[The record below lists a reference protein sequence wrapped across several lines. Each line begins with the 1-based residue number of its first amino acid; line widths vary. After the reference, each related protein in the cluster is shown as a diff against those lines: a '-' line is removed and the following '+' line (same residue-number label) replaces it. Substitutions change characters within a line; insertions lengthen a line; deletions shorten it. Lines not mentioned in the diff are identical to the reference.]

1 MGILS
6 DFLVSPVGET
16 VYGAMAETLER
27 ANKKA
32 DDQVALF
39 RGLGT
44 DLRAERIANE
54 KKLNQKLSNFRS
66 AEIDF
71 MSNAGNYNTDW
82 EKLPD
87 NELKSIWA
95 PMAKYLKADTFLGT
109 RDEVQQKVTQA
120 LIQSGGLKI
129 GDPYTSVEEF
139 TNKTK
144 ASISGP
150 LKRYSDMGY
159 NTFQNQIG
167 DLSYKTPEYNL
178 DAVTTTGLRITAMN
192 FKQFYPQIAGLDN
205 PAVTAARLS
214 ILSENARNDS
224 MITNADGK
232 KVLDSWKFAE
242 LKQERFNAI
251 KDELD
256 MMGAANL
263 FGLDQNQFL
272 KLVESGSP
280 SLAILTSTATKLAT
294 MDQSSPEYQETLMS
308 NKNALSSHIQFLSD
322 MSEGLV
328 KKYLDK
334 DSALTTVPTK
344 ISMTVIQGNFRKDAF
359 KINKAHRNV
368 LNNPNSVIGISLK
381 ENAAAMKIP
390 GNEGRNAEQF
400 TFVSVPQGLDAKG
413 NALPM
418 KWVIVSSTG
427 VTFEMPNI
435 GSIARATKSKHMAVE
450 GKIPSNGKVYQ
461 GIQLFPKPVSSKA
474 RFHRNLLTSKYGHEG
489 TSTVDDFN
497 APSAE
502 LKAQA
507 IAAIK
512 LSMEGYLKLNFV
524 RNDGSGNF
532 IQDSG
537 YVKQLEDAG
546 LFGKNSRTGEN
557 IKYFGH

>member
-6 DFLVSPVGET
+6 DFLVSPVGE
-16 VYGAMAETLER
+16 VGYGAMAETLER

-32 DDQVALF
+32 DDQVVLF

-82 EKLPD
+82 ENLPD

-109 RDEVQQKVTQA
+109 GDEVQQKVTQA
-120 LIQSGGLKI
+120 LIQSGGLKV

-150 LKRYSDMGY
+150 IERYSGMGY

-167 DLSYKTPEYNL
+167 DLSYQTPEYDL
-178 DAVTTTGLRITAMN
+178 DAVTTTGLRVTAMN
-192 FKQFYPQIAGLDN
+192 FKQFYPQLAGLDN

-214 ILSENARNDS
+214 ILSQNARNDA
-224 MITNADGK
+224 TVDGNFN
-232 KVLDSWKFAE
+232 SWKFAE

-251 KDELD
+251 RDELD

-294 MDQSSPEYQETLMS
+294 MDQSSPEYQETLMR

-322 MSEGLV
+322 MSEGV
-328 KKYLDK
+328 TKKYLAK
-334 DSALTTVPTK
+334 DSALTTIPTK
-344 ISMTVIQGNFRKDAF
+344 ISMSIIQSNFRKKAF
-359 KINKAHRNV
+359 EINKAHRNV

-400 TFVSVPQGLDAKG
+400 TFVSVPQGLDAEG

-427 VTFEMPNI
+427 VTFELPNI
-435 GSIARATKSKHMAVE
+435 GSIAGATKTKYTNTE
-450 GKIPSNGKVYQ
+450 GNIPSGGIEYQ
-461 GIQLFPKPVSSKA
+461 GIQLFQKAVSSK
-474 RFHRNLLTSKYGHEG
+474 YGYEG

>member
-178 DAVTTTGLRITAMN
+178 DAVTTTGLRVTAMN

-232 KVLDSWKFAE
+232 KVLDSWKFSE
-242 LKQERFNAI
+242 LKMERFNAI

-263 FGLDQNQFL
+263 FGITQDQLL
-272 KLVESGSP
+272 KLVEAGSP
-280 SLAILTSTATKLAT
+280 SLDILKTTAMELAT
-294 MDQSSPEYQETLMS
+294 MNPSDPNFDQVKYQETLMR
-308 NKNALSSHIQFLSD
+308 NKNALTSFVQFLSD
-322 MSEGLV
+322 MSEGMV
-328 KKYLDK
+328 KEYLDK
-334 DSALTTVPTK
+334 DSTLTTIPTK
-344 ISMTVIQGNFRKDAF
+344 ISMSVLQGNFRKEAF
-359 KINKAHRNV
+359 KINKAHKAV
-368 LNNPNSVIGISLK
+368 LNNPDSLLGISLIAD
-381 ENAAAMKIP
+381 AAAMKIP

-400 TFVSVPQGLDAKG
+400 TFVSVPQGLDAEG

-418 KWVIVSSTG
+418 KWVLVSTTG
-427 VTFEMPNI
+427 VTFELPNI
-435 GSIARATKSKHMAVE
+435 GSIASATKTKYMAIK
-450 GKIPSNGKVYQ
+450 GNIPSGGDVYQ
-461 GIQLFPKPVSSKA
+461 GIQLFQKVIS
-474 RFHRNLLTSKYGHEG
+474 SKYGHEG
-489 TSTVDDFN
+489 TSTVDDFS